1 MPGESGTAAAP
12 ETDRW
17 IRRDGEPRLLDRPY
31 ALALLP
37 AGGPALQSSLIFFF
51 FLFNPPHPPS
61 LSFCRYLKYLWF
73 PWQPCFLFSS
83 PEEERKK
90 KFAISPFSFCCCASG
105 SMLLADWLFQ
115 RTMAVL
121 LRCLFLFFFLFS
133 VLPLCHFKGFEIRA
147 PCRASKFCGSAV
159 LSRWMWSAG
168 VTLSFRPLRYF
179 WGAKVPRVPT
189 QWRGRRIRRRALPVV
204 LFPTFFPR
212 FFKRLNKMPR
222 VSATDSI

>member
-1 MPGESGTAAAP
+1 MPGESGTAAAAAAAP

-17 IRRDGEPRLLDRPY
+17 IRRDGERRLLDRPY

-37 AGGPALQSSLIFFF
+37 AGRRRSCATSSLIFFF
-51 FLFNPPHPPS
+51 FFFLTPHSPS
-61 LSFCRYLKYLWF
+61 LSFYHYLKYLRF

-90 KFAISPFSFCCCASG
+90 KLAISPFFCCASG

-115 RTMAVL
+115 LTKAVL
-121 LRCLFLFFFLFS
+121 LRCLFLFLFFFFFS

-168 VTLSFRPLRYF
+168 VTLSCRPLRYF

-189 QWRGRRIRRRALPVV
+189 RWRGRRIRRRALPGFSSPST
-204 LFPTFFPR
+204 FPHFF
-212 FFKRLNKMPR
+212 
-222 VSATDSI
+222 